1 MPSCVLWIM
10 LRSWTSSCTGGFV
23 LFCFATNTSYN
34 IYIYNTTNHIMHAR
48 HLSILVIGNSA
59 KCWVILDG
67 TYANLHLLI
76 VCPSPVYL
84 HIRMSSGVF
93 LFTDDNVLHL
103 KYEATLCLPVVE
115 QCMNKPG
122 GLCREASVIPCLAE
136 INGESNIYPI
146 FHSDASRIICQ
157 SEWTFYTLEKGLS
170 C

>member
-1 MPSCVLWIM
+1 MLGHSRRDICKPPLIDSMSQSSVSTYTYVL
-10 LRSWTSSCTGGFV
+10 
-23 LFCFATNTSYN
+23 
-34 IYIYNTTNHIMHAR
+34 
-48 HLSILVIGNSA
+48 
-59 KCWVILDG
+59 
-67 TYANLHLLI
+67 
-76 VCPSPVYL
+76 
-84 HIRMSSGVF
+84 GVF